1 MLLAPPPVSTPNCSL
16 LPSSGGAEVI
26 LQWSDVFNH
35 DHAVVKYGVSM
46 SPSLPSC
53 PNTLEVGPDQDYT
66 CSGLEIGQQYN
77 ISFAAFN
84 CIHQQGQ
91 TANNIYSFQLEG

>member
-1 MLLAPPPVSTPNCSL
+1 MVLFLAHTPMPAPNCSL
-16 LPSSGGAEVI
+16 PLPSSGGPEVI
-26 LQWSDVFNH
+26 LQWSDMFNR
-35 DHAVVKYGVSM
+35 DHAVDKYRVSM

-77 ISFAAFN
+77 ISFTAFN
-84 CIHQQGQ
+84 CQQGE
-91 TANNIYSFQLEG
+91 TATYSFQLEG